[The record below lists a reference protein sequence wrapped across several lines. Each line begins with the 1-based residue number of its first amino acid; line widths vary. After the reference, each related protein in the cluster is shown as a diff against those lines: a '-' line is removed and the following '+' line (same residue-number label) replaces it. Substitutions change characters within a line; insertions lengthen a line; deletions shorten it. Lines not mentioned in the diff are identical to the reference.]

1 MYEFKPPFNIETY
14 NLGYWESVDICDDL
28 KEALRLASSLVHN
41 EPGVLEDRIRIIDN
55 NDKII

>member
-1 MYEFKPPFNIETY
+1 MHEFNPPFNIETY
-14 NLGYWESVDICDDL
+14 NLGYWESVDVCHDL
-28 KEALRLASSLVHN
+28 KEALRLASSMVHN

>member
-1 MYEFKPPFNIETY
+1 MYEFKPPFNIEAY
-14 NLGYWESVDICDDL
+14 NLGYWESVVVCHDL
-28 KEALRLASSLVHN
+28 EEALWLASSMVRY